1 MSQQRFGSIALAGA
15 VALGVGV
22 YASRHTDERNS
33 ARQKRDMGLNG
44 AGIARTGTA
53 GGTERGERS
62 AGHTDQQVTSAK
74 SRDALPSGGVGGGVG
89 AGGSSARAV
98 EMPNSNPN
106 FTMDGGQVGRSLST
120 VSSRRF

>member
-1 MSQQRFGSIALAGA
+1 MSQQRLGSIALAGA

-33 ARQKRDMGLNG
+33 ARQKRDMGLSG
-44 AGIARTGTA
+44 AGIGRTGTA

-62 AGHTDQQVTSAK
+62 IGQTDQQVTTAK
-74 SRDALPSGGVGGGVG
+74 DRDSLSSGGVGGGPG

-98 EMPNSNPN
+98 EMPNRNSN
-106 FTMDGGQVGRSLST
+106 FTRDSGQVG
-120 VSSRRF
+120 